1 MNTKNNIITFA
12 LVGLAAGTITWLLLG
27 TKEGR
32 KQLSCASDG
41 IRQFTD
47 SMKNNAKKGLDKAAE
62 MANKASKEAQDMRA
76 KATNS
81 GKSMLNKADQAAKK
95 SINKAADAMKTA
107 RRKTDIS

>member
-41 IRQFTD
+41 IREFADT
-47 SMKNNAKKGLDKAAE
+47 MKNNAKNGLDKATK
-62 MANKASKEAQDMRA
+62 MADKAAKEAHNMRA
-76 KATNS
+76 TAASS
-81 GKSMLNKADQAAKK
+81 GKDILNKADQAAKK
-95 SINKAADAMKTA
+95 SINKADNAVKTA
-107 RRKTDIS
+107 RRKTDLS